1 MLKIKV
7 NNMQESID
15 QLVDG
20 LVDDMINQESDEMVA
35 LLAFFKKLKKQI
47 DDSDHV
53 FVETIRFLSMLKIW
67 YLLRYIY
74 LNKVYYFIF
83 KLCKL
88 LLEMVIKL
96 LPKIKKK
103 LIIEHKRLCNDFI
116 VKRYNFLLNI
126 ADKSKFNYN
135 KKRC

>member
-1 MLKIKV
+1 MFFIFNILLII
-7 NNMQESID
+7 SI
-15 QLVDG
+15 LFFGNFLMFYFFFFV
-20 LVDDMINQESDEMVA
+20 MFFFA
-35 LLAFFKKLKKQI
+35 LSFFFKKLKKQI